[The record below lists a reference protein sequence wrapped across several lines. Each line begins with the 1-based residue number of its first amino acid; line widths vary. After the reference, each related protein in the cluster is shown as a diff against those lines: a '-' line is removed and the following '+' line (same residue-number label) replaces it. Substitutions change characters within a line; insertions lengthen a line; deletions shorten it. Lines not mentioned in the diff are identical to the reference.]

1 MLRSVILDIL
11 SAADQHSNPLSLTRR
26 QGLSQQF
33 LLIAKATQAFTAISN
48 SAKTVHLYC
57 LIISWLTLILF
68 NIYIYNT
75 PVASIQTKKSIEP
88 FFRNCRPHSSLVYG
102 KFQIKILWSN
112 DCVVMRSY
120 IWSVCLAREV
130 FKSGLYMRVSPHY
143 KWSEFLSSDVSFSP
157 EKYL

>member
-11 SAADQHSNPLSLTRR
+11 SAANQHSNPLSLTRR

-75 PVASIQTKKSIEP
+75 PVASIQT
-88 FFRNCRPHSSLVYG
+88 NCRPHSSLVYG